1 MSKTSKEDVLVTAP
15 VEETVVEKTAE
26 VLYGGADGDAI
37 PTAAEEPG
45 TEVSVDETIQAN
57 EDASSGVPDEDEA
70 ESPAAEK
77 IQGRNL
83 QTSTIVDVKG
93 ATIPS
98 EDTSSFKVK
107 SRFTVNGD
115 ITDPSK
121 QGKSILADKM
131 VNEAHQ
137 FQTSKSAVKPFP
149 ATGTE
154 YLKTLDFKVNP

>member
-1 MSKTSKEDVLVTAP
+1 MSKTSKEDVLVNTP
-15 VEETVVEKTAE
+15 IEETVEKPTD
-26 VLYGGADGDAI
+26 VLYGTD
-37 PTAAEEPG
+37 EE
-45 TEVSVDETIQAN
+45 TSSDSTDEN
-57 EDASSGVPDEDEA
+57 EA

-83 QTSTIVDVKG
+83 QTSTIVDVEG

-137 FQTSKSAVKPFP
+137 FQTSRSAVNSFP

>member
-1 MSKTSKEDVLVTAP
+1 MSKTSKEDVLVNTP
-15 VEETVVEKTAE
+15 IEETVEKPTD
-26 VLYGGADGDAI
+26 VLYGTD
-37 PTAAEEPG
+37 EE
-45 TEVSVDETIQAN
+45 TSSDSTDEN
-57 EDASSGVPDEDEA
+57 EA

-77 IQGRNL
+77 IQGRNM
-83 QTSTIVDVKG
+83 QTSTIVDVEG

-107 SRFTVNGD
+107 SRFSVNGD

-137 FQTSKSAVKPFP
+137 FQTSRSAVNSFP

>member
-1 MSKTSKEDVLVTAP
+1 MSKTSKEDVLVSTP
-15 VEETVVEKTAE
+15 IEETVEKPTD
-26 VLYGGADGDAI
+26 VLYGTD
-37 PTAAEEPG
+37 EE
-45 TEVSVDETIQAN
+45 T
-57 EDASSGVPDEDEA
+57 SSDSTDEDEA

-83 QTSTIVDVKG
+83 QTSTIVDVEG

-137 FQTSKSAVKPFP
+137 FQTSKSAVNPFP

>member
-1 MSKTSKEDVLVTAP
+1 MSKTSKENVLVNTP
-15 VEETVVEKTAE
+15 IEETVEKTAE
-26 VLYGGADGDAI
+26 VLYGADGDAS
-37 PTAAEEPG
+37 TGADSSVADSSAG
-45 TEVSVDETIQAN
+45 TDSSVA
-57 EDASSGVPDEDEA
+57 DASV
-70 ESPAAEK
+70 AEK
-77 IQGRNL
+77 IQGRNM
-83 QTSTIVDVKG
+83 QTSTIVDVEG

-107 SRFTVNGD
+107 SRFSVNGD

-137 FQTSKSAVKPFP
+137 FQTSRSAVNSFP
-149 ATGTE
+149 ATGEE